1 MDDAGVV
8 EAGMICFELAEVA
21 HFLREGYVL
30 PQGPIFPEE
39 KYQKLKNQRGIH
51 VLQPF
56 GSYSRV

>member
-1 MDDAGVV
+1 
-8 EAGMICFELAEVA
+8 MICFELAEVA